1 MQVLLPVNRL
11 SSKLVLNSSVHPK
24 AAAFPVY
31 TTCNYPSETTDTLS
45 LERACP
51 VLPLGQRL
59 SFSLFL
65 RPVYHYFL
73 VTMSTRPAM
82 ATRTPSGPSASVP
95 RMIFSPFI
103 RLLRMLNL
111 PIPTNLPTSP
121 SHLITPFV
129 LALTAALQRL
139 DLSRDPRKT
148 FQKIAQHK
156 FTISNVIPLVFMVTS
171 AAYSLYMMNT
181 PAFPPLKYLIVLA
194 YTIASIIPFTGQ
206 FVWPAS
212 PIFAW
217 LVTFFSARYIPSTS
231 RPKIHVNLLP
241 ALESVMYGAN
251 ISDLQTRFTHPIL
264 DVIAWVPYG
273 VLHFAI
279 PFIVALLLWVF
290 GPRGSVQYW
299 GRAFGLMNLIGV
311 VTQILLP
318 CAAPCRS
325 PAISICLEVGTDRQG
340 TKSFTV

>member
-1 MQVLLPVNRL
+1 
-11 SSKLVLNSSVHPK
+11 
-24 AAAFPVY
+24 
-31 TTCNYPSETTDTLS
+31 
-45 LERACP
+45 
-51 VLPLGQRL
+51 
-59 SFSLFL
+59 
-65 RPVYHYFL
+65 
-73 VTMSTRPAM
+73 MSTRPAM

-103 RLLRMLNL
+103 RLLRMLNIPL
-111 PIPTNLPTSP
+111 PTNLPTSP

-139 DLSRDPRKT
+139 DLSTNPRKT
-148 FQKIAQHK
+148 FQKIGQHK
-156 FTISNVIPLVFMVTS
+156 FTLSNIIPMVLMVS
-171 AAYSLYMMNT
+171 AAAYSLYMMDT
-181 PAFPPLKYLIVLA
+181 PIFPPLKYLIVFA
-194 YTIASIIPFTGQ
+194 YTTASIIPITGQ
-206 FVWPAS
+206 FVWPAT
-212 PIFAW
+212 PVFAW
-217 LVTFFSARYIPSTS
+217 LVTFFSARYIPSSS

-264 DVIAWVPYG
+264 DVIAWLPYG

-279 PFIVALLLWVF
+279 PFIVALFLWVF

-318 CAAPCRS
+318 CAAPCKLLPITLQSRLTSRVRDHPRS
-325 PAISICLEVGTDRQG
+325 HTGRLRHARITRW
-340 TKSFTV
+340 FNAN